1 MEETV
6 DTCLQHHVYNN
17 HDEHIPID
25 ATTTKDI
32 PRQDDFNESDTLRLW
47 WRHVQQIPLL
57 SAERELELGLRIKQ
71 GDQAAYREMVESNL
85 RLVANIA
92 RKYRYSGGHH
102 LTLEDLIQEGC
113 MGLMRAARKYDYR
126 RGFKFST
133 YASYWI
139 RQAISRAIAEQ
150 GRNIRLPVHM
160 VESISRTERAKVLL
174 TQQMQRPPSPSELS
188 AHLELPETKLSEI
201 MKCLNDSLS
210 LDVPL
215 GEEDGDVFL
224 IDQVEDN
231 TSQTPDDEFSLR
243 ELQAEVRHAIQ
254 TLPEREATV
263 LKMHF
268 GLNEQ
273 HKAFTLGE
281 VGRQLNLTRERIRQ
295 IEKDALELLKTNAA
309 LMDLVFPAESMRPQ
323 ESPKAA

>member
-1 MEETV
+1 M
-6 DTCLQHHVYNN
+6 DTCLQHHVFKN
-17 HDEHIPID
+17 HEEHIQID
-25 ATTTKDI
+25 ATTTKDFS
-32 PRQDDFNESDTLRLW
+32 RQDDFNESDTLRLW

-57 SAERELELGLRIKQ
+57 SADRELELGRRIKQ

-92 RKYRYSGGHH
+92 RKCRHFAGHH

-113 MGLMRAARKYDYR
+113 VGLMRAARKFDYR
-126 RGFKFST
+126 RGYKFST

-160 VESISRTERAKVLL
+160 VESISRTERAKMIL

-188 AHLELPETKLSEI
+188 AHLELPETKLAEI

-215 GEEDGDVFL
+215 SEEDGDTLLV
-224 IDQVEDN
+224 DQVEDN
-231 TSQTPDDEFSLR
+231 RSQMPHDEVSLR
-243 ELQAEVRHAIQ
+243 ELRAEVHHAIQ
-254 TLPEREATV
+254 ALPEREATV

-273 HKAFTLGE
+273 HKVFTLGE
-281 VGRQLNLTRERIRQ
+281 VGRKLNLTRERIRQ
-295 IEKDALELLKTNAA
+295 IEKDALELLKANAA
-309 LMDLVFPAESMRPQ
+309 LIDMVLPVESMKPA